1 MTQKTVKPAPSN
13 FFHEKQSEE
22 EELLK
27 LSLKESRRAKKER
40 ENIKWKVKPTQQ
52 ICGEQDDESI

>member
-1 MTQKTVKPAPSN
+1 MIQKIVKPAPSS

-27 LSLKESRRAKKER
+27 LSLKESRIANKER

-52 ICGEQDDESI
+52 IWGEQDDESI

>member
-1 MTQKTVKPAPSN
+1 MIQKTVKPAPSS

-27 LSLKESRRAKKER
+27 LSLEESRSAQKER
-40 ENIKWKVKPTQQ
+40 ENIKWKVKPTHQV
-52 ICGEQDDESI
+52 CGEQDDKSI

>member
-1 MTQKTVKPAPSN
+1 MTQKTVKRAPSS

-27 LSLKESRRAKKER
+27 LSLEESRRAKRER
-40 ENIKWKVKPTQQ
+40 EKIKWKVKPTHQV
-52 ICGEQDDESI
+52 CGEQDDKSI

>member
-1 MTQKTVKPAPSN
+1 MIQKTVKPAPSS

-27 LSLKESRRAKKER
+27 LSLKESRRAR
-40 ENIKWKVKPTQQ
+40 KVKPTHQ
-52 ICGEQDDESI
+52 ICGEQDDKSI